1 MALSKYLPFV
11 SNSLP
16 EIDLEEA
23 QLSPDRLRELSRTM
37 RVATFALGYRGV
49 NYYYTGRS
57 NFEPAPYNFDRI
69 IQAIDTDSYVKQAI
83 AKYKDLFWKEGWQI
97 VGENPDAVAYLYERI
112 DYMEMTMRRPFL
124 DFLIDLSDQLF
135 KFANVFIVKARAD
148 LSSYFPKPLQSISGT
163 DPVVGYYLIPTEQAR
178 ILRDKHNRPKA
189 YLQRTNPLTYAPT
202 NRDPKFDAEKV
213 IHLFFDRKPGR
224 AFGTPFLANV
234 LDDVVALRQMEEDI
248 QNLVH
253 RELFPLYKY
262 RIGTADQPAEPE
274 EIDQAA
280 LEIENL
286 RAEGGLI
293 LPFRHDVEVIG
304 SNKAVLDASAYLD
317 HFKERVAIGLGVAPH
332 HIGMTLNGGNRA
344 VTERL
349 DTALYDKIKHYQ
361 KQFADMVRVHI
372 FNELLFEGGFD
383 PLVNPMDDG
392 TSDRC
397 YFKFNE
403 IDVDTQVKKE
413 THIIQKY
420 VNSLITLEEARIK
433 LGEKVEVDMEN
444 LFSAIQGKVQVDVSS
459 AQAETQAK
467 IQKQQMKDVMKDG
480 DKQASA
486 PSGQVNLPSSRR
498 GVGNSIRP
506 QNQQGR
512 RTSPNIKRTDPTWI
526 NVVENLLEEQY
537 NVIVSQDEVSDKQR
551 INITDEEIITIM
563 SEDNNVDN
571 D

>member
-1 MALSKYLPFV
+1 MAFRDYLPFGRV
-11 SNSLP
+11 N
-16 EIDLEEA
+16 LEEFDFSAA
-23 QLSPDRLRELSRTM
+23 QLDPEKIGSLGKTM
-37 RVATFALGYRGV
+37 KVAALALGYRGV
-49 NYYYTGRS
+49 NYYYTGRT
-57 NFEPAPYNFDRI
+57 NFEPSPYNFDRI
-69 IQAIDTDSYVKQAI
+69 IQAVDTDSYVRQAI
-83 AKYKDLFWKEGWQI
+83 AKYRDLFWKESWQI
-97 VGENPDAVAYLYERI
+97 VGENPEAVAYLYQRI
-112 DYMEMTMRRPFL
+112 DYMEMAMKRPFL

-135 KFANVFIVKARAD
+135 KFSNVFFVKARAD
-148 LSSYFPKPLQSISGT
+148 LSDYFPKRLNPINSEYPI
-163 DPVVGYYLIPTEQAR
+163 VGYYLIPTEQTR
-178 ILRDKHNRPKA
+178 ILRDKHNRPKS

-202 NRDPKFDAEKV
+202 DRDPKWPAETV
-213 IHLFFDRKPGR
+213 VHLFFDRKPGR

-280 LEIENL
+280 AEIENL

-304 SNKAVLDASAYLD
+304 SNNAALDASKYLD

-332 HIGMTLNGGNRA
+332 HLGMSLNGGNRS

-349 DTALYDKIKHYQ
+349 DTALYDKIKHFQ
-361 KQFADMVRVHI
+361 KQFAEMVRVNI

-383 PLVNPMDDG
+383 PLVNPMDN
-392 TSDRC
+392 TMSDRC

-420 VNSLITLEEARIK
+420 VNSLITLEEARTK
-433 LGEKVEVDMEN
+433 LGEDIDVDKED
-444 LFSAIQGKVQVDVSS
+444 LFMKAQADVQIDISS
-459 AQAETQAK
+459 AQTELQAK
-467 IQKQQMKDVMKDG
+467 AQAQSMKNVTKDG
-480 DKQASA
+480 DKQDPA
-486 PSGQVNLPSSRR
+486 PAGQRNMPSKRR
-498 GVGNSIRP
+498 GPGNTIRP

-512 RTSPNIKRTDPTWI
+512 RTSPDIKRSDLSWLST
-526 NVVENLLEEQY
+526 VENLLEEQY
-537 NVIVSQDEVSDKQR
+537 NVIIAEEQTTVSL
-551 INITDEEIITIM
+551 NIDEEKN
-563 SEDNNVDN
+563 DNSN
-571 D
+571 